1 MLSEIESVLQR
12 EKVREIRD
20 ELEEEIKMGERTMCV
35 IIYINCRWWSES

>member
-1 MLSEIESVLQR
+1 MLLEIESVLQR

-20 ELEEEIKMGERTMCV
+20 ELEEEIKMGESTMCV